1 MKFIIPLLILLS
13 FCITARAA
21 GIDPSPF
28 GMNGLN
34 PIHGRQDPNVF
45 INAERTAKQMKD
57 AGMYWARLELWW
69 GVIEPEKG
77 KFDWTFADKVA
88 KLYRDQKM
96 NGMVI
101 LCYSSAW
108 SHGTPPATPE
118 ERAAYAN
125 YVYQMVHR
133 YKDTFKVWEIWNE
146 PNIPTFWPEPN
157 VRDYTLMLK
166 EAYKAAKKAD
176 PDCMVLAA
184 STSGPDLQFIDG
196 IYKNSG
202 WDSCDAISIHPYS
215 MAGGPIAQ
223 RLDKILRQNQEY
235 IASKGKPKPLWIT
248 EMGWTSSNPREDR
261 DQAVY
266 TVQSYV
272 ISLANGVGNLQW
284 FCLDDW
290 GEKWGLVR
298 SFEPFDPKPSYKAYQ
313 MMTKALGSPGKCAE
327 FEGYA
332 AVGKDVACYVFKKAD
347 GKRVLIMWGND
358 DSKKPVTLQ
367 QKTGL
372 CAISILGD
380 EVDVKEGRF
389 TIGEVPVIVMGVEGK
404 LLGSVSKTAN
414 PYIERKGQNLL
425 NNGSLDIIHGR
436 NPGWWNAGRFE
447 GSAKD
452 GTLETSDQ
460 GRNGSKCVSISKS
473 GARAAWDA
481 TPIPVDPGKKYR
493 LSGWIKLENATGN
506 NQIGFFWYSG
516 NQWTYKG
523 EIRSE
528 NITGTSDWKKVTVEA
543 TCPAD
548 ACLVRVNLI
557 SENNT
562 GTTWFD
568 DIELIEE

>member
-1 MKFIIPLLILLS
+1 MRIIILILLLS
-13 FCITARAA
+13 VGASAA
-21 GIDPSPF
+21 QKIDPSPF
-28 GMNGLN
+28 GMNGLKLAHN
-34 PIHGRQDPNVF
+34 RENPNVW
-45 INAERTAKQMKD
+45 AEAARTAKVMKD
-57 AGMYWARLELWW
+57 AGMYWDRLELWW

-77 KFDWTFADKVA
+77 KFDWTYADKVA
-88 KLYRDQKM
+88 EFYRDQKI
-96 NGMVI
+96 NALVI

-108 SHGTPPATPE
+108 SKDTPPATPE
-118 ERAAYAN
+118 ERALYAD
-125 YVYQMVHR
+125 YVYQMVNR
-133 YKDTFKVWEIWNE
+133 YKNTFKVWEIWNE

-157 VRDYTLMLK
+157 VKDYTLMLRD
-166 EAYKAAKKAD
+166 AYKAAKRAD
-176 PDCMVLAA
+176 PDCMVFAA
-184 STSGPDLQFIDG
+184 STSGPDLEFIDG
-196 IYKNSG
+196 IHKNGG
-202 WDSCDAISIHPYS
+202 WDSCDGISIHPYS

-298 SFEPFDPKPSYKAYQ
+298 SFDPFDPKPSYKAYQ
-313 MMTKALGSPGKCAE
+313 MMTLALGSPGPCAE

-332 AVGKDVACYVFKKAD
+332 AVGKDVACYVFKRPNGD
-347 GKRVLIMWGND
+347 RVLFIWAND
-358 DSKKPVTLQ
+358 EGKKPVTLQ

-372 CAISILGD
+372 SAVDILGK
-380 EVDVKEGRF
+380 EIDVKEGRF
-389 TIGEVPVIVMGVEGK
+389 TVGEVPVIVTGVDAT
-404 LLGSVSKTAN
+404 LLGAVSKTAN
-414 PYIERKGQNLL
+414 PYIERPGQNLL
-425 NNGSLDIIHGR
+425 NNGSLDIIHDGH
-436 NPGWWNAGRFE
+436 PGWLNPGRFE
-447 GSAKD
+447 GSAND

-473 GARAAWDA
+473 GERAAWDA
-481 TPIPVDPGKKYR
+481 TPIPADPGKSYR
-493 LSGWIKLENATGN
+493 LSGWIKMENATGN

-523 EIRSE
+523 EVRSE
-528 NITGTSDWKKVTVEA
+528 NITGTSDWKKVTVEG
-543 TCPAD
+543 TCPED

-557 SENNT
+557 SEKNT
-562 GTTWFD
+562 GKTWFD